1 MIHVVGV
8 QVQVLGAGV
17 KPLQALPGGLA
28 AGVTGA
34 VGIAVLAV
42 GLLLDIFVLHG
53 RDRANRWRMAAA
65 VLVYFSGWLTMLEAF
80 GARRWWATMFPDP
93 GMLLLVRLAGL
104 GLLGFLT
111 AAVFG
116 LALTKITPVGE
127 VAHKKIMGKKEGEK
141 VKATGSA
148 IGWAAVVALFAL
160 SMPANSWVATNFTGV
175 LAAPGTI
182 VANTVI
188 SAAVRGV
195 GGGA

>member
-1 MIHVVGV
+1 M
-8 QVQVLGAGV
+8 
-17 KPLQALPGGLA
+17 
-28 AGVTGA
+28 A
-34 VGIAVLAV
+34 V
-42 GLLLDIFVLHG
+42 
-53 RDRANRWRMAAA
+53 A
-65 VLVYFSGWLTMLEAF
+65 VLVYFSGWLTTLEAF
-80 GARRWWATMFPDP
+80 GARAWWTTMFPSP

-111 AAVFG
+111 LAVVG
-116 LALTKITPVGE
+116 LALTKVTPVGE
-127 VAHKKIMGKKEGEK
+127 AAHKKVMGKKESEK

-148 IGWAAVVALFAL
+148 IGWSAVVALFAL
-160 SMPANSWVATNFTGV
+160 SMPANSWVATNLTGT